1 MPEINVLV
9 EAGKATA
16 SAPLGPALGPMGVN
30 IGDVVAEINEKTK
43 QFDGVK
49 IPVKVVVDSGTKTFE
64 IKVGS
69 PPTSA
74 LIKKEISLK
83 KGAANPKTEQ
93 VGNLTMEQVKKLA
106 EMKLD
111 GSMATSL
118 KAVAKEVIG
127 ACQSMGVTIDSKK
140 ALQVQKEIAEGK
152 HDAVLGEN

>member
-30 IGDVVAEINEKTK
+30 IGDVVAKINEKTK
-43 QFDGVK
+43 QFAGVK
-49 IPVKVVVDSGTKTFE
+49 IPVKVIVDSGNKSFE

-69 PPTSA
+69 LPTSA

-83 KGAANPKTEQ
+83 KGASNPKTEQ
-93 VGNLTMEQVKKLA
+93 VGNLTIEQVKKLA
-106 EMKLD
+106 EMKID

-118 KAVAKEVIG
+118 KAVVKEVVG
-127 ACQSMGVTIDSKK
+127 ACHSMGVTIEGKK
-140 ALQVQKEIAEGK
+140 AGEMQKEIAEGK
-152 HDAVLGEN
+152 YDLVLGEN